1 MKQFPSN
8 LKYKK
13 YHRVSFFFS
22 KTIEKKMFYL
32 SNGELGIQS
41 IESGKINFKQIEAC
55 RRTIKRGLKKIGYMW
70 IKLFTNVPVYK
81 KSLASRMGK
90 GKGNLSHWIRPVK
103 KGTIL
108 FEVSGL
114 KWEKAQYILNKSK
127 TKLPVKT
134 KLIKII
140 Y

>member
-1 MKQFPSN
+1 MKQFPNN

-13 YHRVSFFFS
+13 YHRCNFFFS
-22 KTIEKKMFYL
+22 KSLEKKVFYL
-32 SNGELGIQS
+32 SSGDYGLQS
-41 IESGKINFKQIEAC
+41 LQSGKITFKQIEAC
-55 RRTIKRGLKKIGYMW
+55 RRTLKRGLKKMGNLW

-90 GKGNLSHWIRPVK
+90 GKGNLSHWIKPVK

-108 FEVSGL
+108 FEISGL
-114 KWEKAQYILNKSK
+114 KEDRAIFVLDKSK
-127 TKLPVKT
+127 SKLPVKT
-134 KLIKII
+134 KIIKII